1 MECCGPGYASPS
13 EAMKAPREEILY
25 TIAIYTGTGI
35 QKPDY
40 LCTIDAAPDSPTYSQ
55 VIHRLE
61 MPNIGD
67 DCTIWAGMPV
77 HPASMTGR

>member
-1 MECCGPGYASPS
+1 MECCGPGYASP
-13 EAMKAPREEILY
+13 ADAIRAPRENILY

-40 LCTIDAAPDSPTYSQ
+40 LVTIDADPDSPTYSQ

-61 MPNIGD
+61 MPGIGD
-67 DCTIWAGMPV
+67 ECTIWAGMPV
-77 HPASMTGR
+77 HPVLMTVR